1 MDHKEKLK
9 SIYELSFTISDIN
22 NIPEQYQQ
30 NLGIIA
36 DNVYT
41 HKSVY
46 TVLVTLLVH
55 KILFPAQDIRYH
67 QENLEGGFSG
77 RSIDTKFITPTLKEL
92 GLPSMAESGWLARS
106 MEQPYP
112 YTLSYQ
118 GKISNKNVKSAFLE
132 IIDFIEKYPECS
144 ENILRFLLYRITIQ
158 PKKPKAIF
166 CINEKCSSRKNLS
179 ERIDCQSCGSNLLL
193 DGNYRVLKQLGEGGY
208 GKAYEVLD
216 SDDQFHV
223 LKILIKLDKK
233 SIELFNREIDVIKKL
248 NHTGIPKYQDD
259 FTFSPNNS
267 QDKYP
272 CLVME
277 KIEGEN
283 LREWMEKRN
292 GDPINEKRALD
303 WLEQLTLILHNVH
316 QNNLFHRDIKPSNI
330 MLKNDGRLV
339 LIDFGAVRVIDDDY
353 KEDIKKGIITK
364 VNSEGYS
371 PLEQE
376 IGQASH
382 QSDFFALGRTF
393 VYLLTGKEPCEI
405 SEISPNLHTD
415 TKFNWRDENP
425 NIPQYLADF
434 IDKLMN
440 KNINN
445 RPKDTAEI
453 LNFLQEPIT
462 KNSSNIFSEPTFPAR
477 VAHVESRY
485 VLIINRGS
493 VHGIQIGQK
502 MRIYACEEE
511 IKDPLTEEI
520 IGYSEIEK
528 GIGKIIRV
536 REKISF
542 LRSNQVY
549 SKVEPSLLSK
559 SFSILDRLAKINEG
573 KLVPFDDPE
582 VGDRIEPI

>member
-1 MDHKEKLK
+1 MDHKDKLK

-92 GLPSMAESGWLARS
+92 GLPSMAESAWLSRS
-106 MEQPYP
+106 MQEPYP

-144 ENILRFLLYRITIQ
+144 ENTLRFLLYKIIIQ
-158 PKKPKAIF
+158 AKKPKTIL
-166 CINEKCSSRKNLS
+166 CINEKCSNHENLS

-193 DGNYRVLKQLGEGGY
+193 DGNYRVVKQLGEGGY

-233 SIELFNREIDVIKKL
+233 SIELFNREIDVIQKL

-272 CLVME
+272 CLIME

-283 LREWMEKRN
+283 LQEWMKKRN
-292 GDPINEKRALD
+292 GDPINEKRTLD
-303 WLEQLTLILHNVH
+303 WLQQLTLILHNVH
-316 QNNLFHRDIKPSNI
+316 QNNLFHRDI
-330 MLKNDGRLV
+330 
-339 LIDFGAVRVIDDDY
+339 RV
-353 KEDIKKGIITK
+353 
-364 VNSEGYS
+364 
-371 PLEQE
+371 
-376 IGQASH
+376 
-382 QSDFFALGRTF
+382 
-393 VYLLTGKEPCEI
+393 
-405 SEISPNLHTD
+405 
-415 TKFNWRDENP
+415 
-425 NIPQYLADF
+425 
-434 IDKLMN
+434 
-440 KNINN
+440 
-445 RPKDTAEI
+445 
-453 LNFLQEPIT
+453 
-462 KNSSNIFSEPTFPAR
+462 
-477 VAHVESRY
+477 
-485 VLIINRGS
+485 
-493 VHGIQIGQK
+493 
-502 MRIYACEEE
+502 
-511 IKDPLTEEI
+511 
-520 IGYSEIEK
+520 
-528 GIGKIIRV
+528 
-536 REKISF
+536 
-542 LRSNQVY
+542 
-549 SKVEPSLLSK
+549 
-559 SFSILDRLAKINEG
+559 
-573 KLVPFDDPE
+573 
-582 VGDRIEPI
+582 VG